1 MRLCM
6 SRRAL
11 ICHRRSRVYAM
22 WLCNQKR
29 AGPSRITGRGASRG
43 AWGGRVKT
51 GWGASIVRHS
61 AETSR
66 LKSAPGRWEKRPVGV
81 PIAPQLQWVNGRGRV
96 GAVTGEIGV
105 RGFLIAKSP
114 KLASHRAQGALD
126 GIAESTRVDPGY

>member
-29 AGPSRITGRGASRG
+29 AGPSRI
-43 AWGGRVKT
+43 T

-81 PIAPQLQWVNGRGRV
+81 PIAPQLQWVTGGGRV